1 MPPFDF
7 VDSVF
12 FNNTPLDK
20 NKVLLLLRRAAG
32 KCDDADLFLQQKT
45 SEHFVFD
52 DGRIKS
58 AGTDFT
64 RGFGLRVVQGDTF
77 AYAHST
83 DIGEDA
89 LKRAAQNVLPVHAE
103 ASCGEISPD
112 TPERETSLYAPQDSA
127 ALYAG
132 AQKTAFLAQVDAY
145 VRAQD
150 PRTVQ
155 ATISLSFSFDTVK
168 IMRPDGFEAQDAR
181 PLAHFSVRVVLE
193 ENGRRETG
201 SCGFGGRYG
210 YDRIFDEAANGGAWK
225 KAADAALAQA
235 RVNLSAV
242 NAPVGE
248 MPVVLGNGWCGVLLH
263 EAVGHGLE
271 GDFIRKKTSVF
282 TDKIGEQVCAKGVT
296 IIDDGSVPERRGSLN
311 IDDEGTPTRRNVL
324 VEDGVLKGYM
334 HDRMNAR
341 LTRALP
347 TGNARRESFAAPPQ
361 VRMTNTFMQSG
372 ECDFEDM
379 LKGVDSGIYA
389 ASFSGGQVDI
399 VSGDFVFCASEAYKI
414 ENGKITTPVKNAM
427 LIGNGLGVM
436 NAIDRIGNDS
446 CLDDGIGSCGKGG
459 QSVPVGVGQPCV
471 RLSKITVGG
480 AADKP

>member
-1 MPPFDF
+1 MPPFEF

-12 FNNTPLDK
+12 FKDTPLTK
-20 NKVLLLLRRAAG
+20 EKALSLLKEAAG

-45 SEHFVFD
+45 AEHFVFD

-58 AGTDFT
+58 AGADFT
-64 RGFGLRVVQGDTF
+64 RGFGLRAVQGDTF
-77 AYAHST
+77 AYAHAT
-83 DIGEDA
+83 DIDEDA
-89 LKRAAQNVLPVHAE
+89 LKRAVQNVRPVHAE
-103 ASCGEISPD
+103 KPCRRTLPD
-112 TPERETSLYAPQDSA
+112 TPERKTTLYAPQDSA
-127 ALYAG
+127 ALYSG

-145 VRAQD
+145 VRAKD
-150 PRTVQ
+150 PCAAQVTV
-155 ATISLSFSFDTVK
+155 SLSFSFDVVK

-193 ENGRRETG
+193 QNGRRETG

-210 YDRIFDEAANGGAWK
+210 YDRIFDEAARGKAWK
-225 KAADAALAQA
+225 KAADTALAQA
-235 RVNLSAV
+235 RVNLDAV
-242 NAPVGE
+242 DAPVGE

-282 TDKIGEQVCAKGVT
+282 TDKIGGRVCAKGVT

-324 VEDGVLKGYM
+324 IEDGILKGYM

-341 LTRALP
+341 LTQALP

-372 ECDFEDM
+372 DCDFDDM
-379 LKGVDSGIYA
+379 IKGVDNGIYA

-399 VSGDFVFCASEAYKI
+399 VSGDFVFGMSEAYKI
-414 ENGKITTPVKNAM
+414 EHGKITAPVKNAM
-427 LIGNGLGVM
+427 LIGNGIGVM
-436 NAIDRIGNDS
+436 NAVDRVGNDS

-480 AADKP
+480 AAGKS